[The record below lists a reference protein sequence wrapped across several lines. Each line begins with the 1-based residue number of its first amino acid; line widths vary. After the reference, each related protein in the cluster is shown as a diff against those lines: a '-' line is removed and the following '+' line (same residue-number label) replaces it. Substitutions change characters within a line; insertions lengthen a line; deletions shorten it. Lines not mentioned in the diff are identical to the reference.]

1 VEGPR
6 SSRQP
11 TRLPARDAWQLGP
24 PDLIVTMPEPYE
36 LGGDGADVFRTFV
49 VPVPASRARYV
60 KALEFRASGTSAVHH
75 ANIKIDPSR
84 ASRRLDEDDPG
95 VGFNGGSGR
104 DARFPDGH
112 FLGWTPGQSPQ
123 MLGDSAWRLPPDSDL
138 VIEAHMLPTGK
149 RERVQV
155 SVGLYFTDTPP
166 ARVPYMLRLGSQRID
181 IPPGEARYESTDAY
195 VLPVSVNVLRVQPH
209 AHHLARRIEG
219 TARLP
224 DGRVEPLIRI
234 EDWDFRWQ
242 DVYEY
247 AKPLPLPAGTTLMM
261 RYTYDNSP
269 ENPRNPNRPPR
280 RVTFGQTTAS
290 EMGDLWL
297 QVVTRSAADR
307 AALDRDFAPK
317 MLEEDIAGVEKAL
330 EGTPSDAHL
339 RIDLGLCY
347 LAAGRIENAT
357 IQLQEAVRLEPRSAS
372 AHYELGTL
380 WLQLKRYDEAR
391 SRFASAI
398 SLKPGFAEAHNNLG
412 VVSFS
417 QGRID
422 DAVRSYREAIR
433 SRPNHAEA
441 HFNLGRALVAT
452 ERRDEALTHFR
463 QALNGLPDDAAVH
476 TSIGSLLAAAGQTTD
491 AIAHYRRALAAD
503 QDLPAALTDLAW
515 ILATTELSELRAP
528 GEAVRLAERAAALTQ
543 DRDAT
548 VLDTLAAAYFADGR
562 VESAVST
569 ARAALQMA
577 IDKSEPE
584 LASRIRQRLAFY
596 EQHRQAA
603 TPRQ

>member
-1 VEGPR
+1 
-6 SSRQP
+6 
-11 TRLPARDAWQLGP
+11 
-24 PDLIVTMPEPYE
+24 
-36 LGGDGADVFRTFV
+36 
-49 VPVPASRARYV
+49 
-60 KALEFRASGTSAVHH
+60 
-75 ANIKIDPSR
+75 
-84 ASRRLDEDDPG
+84 
-95 VGFNGGSGR
+95 
-104 DARFPDGH
+104 
-112 FLGWTPGQSPQ
+112 
-123 MLGDSAWRLPPDSDL
+123 
-138 VIEAHMLPTGK
+138 
-149 RERVQV
+149 
-155 SVGLYFTDTPP
+155 
-166 ARVPYMLRLGSQRID
+166 
-181 IPPGEARYESTDAY
+181 
-195 VLPVSVNVLRVQPH
+195 VQPH

-347 LAAGRIENAT
+347 LAAGRIEDAT